1 MTTVNELQAKYTP
14 EQLAQMDALGD
25 WGSEEKSWDAASI
38 SIPEFTALI
47 QEAYDLKQE
56 VAALE
61 LQQKGV
67 QEQLSKIQF
76 KILDVMA
83 KTNQT
88 SFKTEFGQVVR
99 NKRFSVKHPK
109 DPDSRKAFFQYLQ
122 DKGVFENMVSVNSQT
137 LTSWYNL
144 EMQAAAEK
152 GNVDF
157 SVPGIEP
164 PTYAEYLT
172 MKKG

>member
-1 MTTVNELQAKYTP
+1 MTNKEYTK
-14 EQLAQMDALGD
+14 EEIEAMDALGD
-25 WGSEEKSWDAASI
+25 WGSEEKGWDAASI

-56 VAALE
+56 KDALE
-61 LQQKGV
+61 LQAKGV
-67 QEQLSKIQF
+67 QEQLSKIQA
-76 KILDVMA
+76 KILDVMD

-109 DPDSRKAFFQYLQ
+109 DPEARKAFFQYLQ
-122 DKGVFENMVSVNSQT
+122 DRGVFENMVSVNSQT
-137 LTSWYNL
+137 LTYWYNL

-152 GNVDF
+152 GQVDF